1 MGVLRCTHDCAVRWG
16 RQGCV
21 QDALRAAVPFLAHRG
36 RVRRGCGPCRPRPAV
51 LTWHAHP
58 EHAAVDVQVR
68 NGDGDT
74 SPKCKLFRGL
84 PRGFTLFPC
93 LSMCNAGQVIFMK
106 YGE

>member
-1 MGVLRCTHDCAVRWG
+1 MWTLETSLD
-16 RQGCV
+16 
-21 QDALRAAVPFLAHRG
+21 LPMTL
-36 RVRRGCGPCRPRPAV
+36 
-51 LTWHAHP
+51 
-58 EHAAVDVQVR
+58 QVR